1 MQMPDDCFGDG
12 HAGPGQRSM
21 AVAMLL
27 GACAVLA
34 GTASPALAV
43 TLERVSVGPGG
54 VQADADSFLPV
65 ISPDGRYVAF
75 GSNATNLVPGDTNG
89 VKDVFLRDRQAGETE
104 RVSLGQGDVQGNAIS
119 YGVTMSADGR
129 FVAFASYATNLVPGD
144 TNGVHDIFVRD
155 RTAGTTERVNLGPG
169 GAQADADSYWPS
181 ISADGRFVAFVSY
194 AQNLAPG
201 SGGAQSNIYLR
212 DRMTGTTTLVPRT
225 GNASGQLLSADG
237 SILAFNTVTD
247 HVFVYDRRTGGI
259 RQVDLTPAR
268 GQANG
273 PSFLYALAPGGLNVG
288 FISDA
293 TNLVPGDTNGLDDA
307 FVRDLNTGRTVR
319 VSLTADGAQLH
330 THIEGGMAISAGAR
344 FVALGTRA
352 PSLVPGDTNRRI
364 DIFVRA
370 R

>member
-1 MQMPDDCFGDG
+1 M
-12 HAGPGQRSM
+12 
-21 AVAMLL
+21 
-27 GACAVLA
+27 
-34 GTASPALAV
+34 T
-43 TLERVSVGPGG
+43 
-54 VQADADSFLPV
+54 
-65 ISPDGRYVAF
+65 
-75 GSNATNLVPGDTNG
+75 
-89 VKDVFLRDRQAGETE
+89 
-104 RVSLGQGDVQGNAIS
+104 
-119 YGVTMSADGR
+119 
-129 FVAFASYATNLVPGD
+129 
-144 TNGVHDIFVRD
+144 
-155 RTAGTTERVNLGPG
+155 
-169 GAQADADSYWPS
+169 
-181 ISADGRFVAFVSY
+181 FVSY

-212 DRMTGTTTLVPRT
+212 DRMTGITTLVPRT

-259 RQVDLTPAR
+259 RQVDLTPTR

-293 TNLVPGDTNGLDDA
+293 SDLVPGDTNGLDDA
-307 FVRDLNTGRTVR
+307 FVRDLTTGRTVR

-352 PSLVPGDTNRRI
+352 PSLGPGDTNRRI